1 MVSVGIVTRGML
13 EQERKNGRVIMGYIL
28 GMAIIGYFMS
38 NLFRYAAEFGEPVNV
53 FEAFC
58 MIEQQNVNL
67 LFLVIGWLLVVADA
81 PFIKGNTYLILYR
94 CGRKS
99 WNYGMLSYILVQA
112 FVYTA
117 VMAAFTVIVSSFYGY
132 AGDMWSSPIY
142 ALAKNTDGNLG
153 IKYNVD
159 FPWINIMQNMTVPQ
173 AFAVTVLFF
182 YLYLAFMG
190 VLLYVASL
198 LFSGIVGVVAV
209 IAVHLGGYLLQQDGM
224 VTCSLFARAVP
235 GNFVDGTA
243 SYLKSAMIFLLL
255 MAALALLS
263 AVLVKKVEYHAGAEV
278 DG

>member
-1 MVSVGIVTRGML
+1 MASVGIVTRGML

-38 NLFRYAAEFGEPVNV
+38 NLFRYAAELGEPVNV

-94 CGRKS
+94 CGRKK
-99 WNYGMLSYILVQA
+99 WNFGMLSYILVQA

-117 VMAAFTVIVSSFYGY
+117 VMAAFTVAVSSFYGY

-173 AFAVTVLFF
+173 AFAVTALFF

-190 VLLYVASL
+190 VLLYVTSL
-198 LFSGIVGVVAV
+198 LFSGIVGVVTV

-224 VTCSLFARAVP
+224 VTYSLFARAVP
-235 GNFVDGTA
+235 GNFVDGTI
-243 SYLKSAMIFLLL
+243 SYLKSAMIFLVLIIV
-255 MAALALLS
+255 LALLS
-263 AVLVKKVEYHAGAEV
+263 AILVKRVEYHAGAEV